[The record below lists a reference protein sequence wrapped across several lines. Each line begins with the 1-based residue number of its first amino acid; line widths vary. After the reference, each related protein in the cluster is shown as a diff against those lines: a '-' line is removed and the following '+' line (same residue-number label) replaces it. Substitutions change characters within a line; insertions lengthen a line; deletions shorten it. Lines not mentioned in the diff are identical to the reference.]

1 MLHHCDSCPDESL
14 AREFLLEQLQN
25 NNYSPSDSIK
35 YKQWVSTDRSQLED
49 NEEDFDDFLTKLLSM
64 LFQLREHH
72 FIAKSQ
78 SNFSKKQKGT
88 LNQDNCILVLA
99 FTEYY
104 SFVIQDCAQDFH
116 WNNLQAT
123 IYPFVLYYVDPE
135 KGTVCHKTFTCISN
149 HMTHDTVAVYAFLQ
163 VLIKEHVKPRYPFIK
178 KIIYFGDG
186 SAAQCKNYKKFS
198 NLLH

>member
-14 AREFLLEQLQN
+14 AREFLMEQLQN

-88 LNQDNCILVLA
+88 LNQDNCVLVLA
-99 FTEYY
+99 LLRITHLL
-104 SFVIQDCAQDFH
+104 SR
-116 WNNLQAT
+116 
-123 IYPFVLYYVDPE
+123 
-135 KGTVCHKTFTCISN
+135 TVPKTFTGIICK
-149 HMTHDTVAVYAFLQ
+149 Q
-163 VLIKEHVKPRYPFIK
+163 PFIPLFC
-178 KIIYFGDG
+178 IM
-186 SAAQCKNYKKFS
+186 
-198 NLLH
+198 

>member
-1 MLHHCDSCPDESL
+1 MTSQIKIVCFTTVIHALMNL
-14 AREFLLEQLQN
+14 LLENSLWSN
-25 NNYSPSDSIK
+25 CKTNYSPSDSIK

-88 LNQDNCILVLA
+88 LNQDNCVLVLA
-99 FTEYY
+99 FAENY

-116 WNNLQAT
+116 WNNL
-123 IYPFVLYYVDPE
+123 
-135 KGTVCHKTFTCISN
+135 
-149 HMTHDTVAVYAFLQ
+149 
-163 VLIKEHVKPRYPFIK
+163 
-178 KIIYFGDG
+178 
-186 SAAQCKNYKKFS
+186 
-198 NLLH
+198 